1 MVPMSSGNQRKVAQ
15 SSAKNN
21 RNWFAW
27 SENDVQQNVMQPK
40 PKLPLPAPNSKCS
53 LAMPSPIS
61 DCTPSRASAFTV
73 TVQGNGEPMTIHGPK
88 LNRQFR
94 CSDCLVGLI
103 TDISTA
109 TKISAKPTSEL
120 HMIVS
125 PQNSAENVTANRL
138 SVHMMIDAC
147 EAGT

>member
-27 SENDVQQNVMQPK
+27 SENDVQQNVMSPSEAAVAGTQLEMQFGDAK
-40 PKLPLPAPNSKCS
+40 SDFRLHAFKS
-53 LAMPSPIS
+53 LGLH
-61 DCTPSRASAFTV
+61 R
-73 TVQGNGEPMTIHGPK
+73 NGSGQWRTHDHPWPK

>member
-40 PKLPLPAPNSKCS
+40 RSAVAGTQLEMQFGDAKSDFRLHAFKS
-53 LAMPSPIS
+53 LGLH
-61 DCTPSRASAFTV
+61 R
-73 TVQGNGEPMTIHGPK
+73 NGSGQWRTHDHPWPK

>member
-1 MVPMSSGNQRKVAQ
+1 MEISAKWRKVAQ
-15 SSAKNN
+15 RTTEIGPLGAKTTFSRTSCSPSEAAVAGTQLEMQFGDAKSDFRLHAFKSLGLH
-21 RNWFAW
+21 RNGSGQWRTHDHPW
-27 SENDVQQNVMQPK
+27 
-40 PKLPLPAPNSKCS
+40 
-53 LAMPSPIS
+53 
-61 DCTPSRASAFTV
+61 
-73 TVQGNGEPMTIHGPK
+73 PK

>member
-1 MVPMSSGNQRKVAQ
+1 MQFGDAKSDFRLHAFKSLGLHRNGSGQWRTHDHP
-15 SSAKNN
+15 
-21 RNWFAW
+21 W
-27 SENDVQQNVMQPK
+27 
-40 PKLPLPAPNSKCS
+40 
-53 LAMPSPIS
+53 
-61 DCTPSRASAFTV
+61 
-73 TVQGNGEPMTIHGPK
+73 PK

-109 TKISAKPTSEL
+109 TKISAKPTSQL

>member
-1 MVPMSSGNQRKVAQ
+1 
-15 SSAKNN
+15 
-21 RNWFAW
+21 
-27 SENDVQQNVMQPK
+27 
-40 PKLPLPAPNSKCS
+40 
-53 LAMPSPIS
+53 
-61 DCTPSRASAFTV
+61 
-73 TVQGNGEPMTIHGPK
+73 MTIHAE

-94 CSDCLVGLI
+94 CSDLFGRL
-103 TDISTA
+103 DYRHQHGDEDQRKA
-109 TKISAKPTSEL
+109 TSEL

>member
-1 MVPMSSGNQRKVAQ
+1 MAETESSVPVQR
-15 SSAKNN
+15 
-21 RNWFAW
+21 
-27 SENDVQQNVMQPK
+27 
-40 PKLPLPAPNSKCS
+40 
-53 LAMPSPIS
+53 
-61 DCTPSRASAFTV
+61 
-73 TVQGNGEPMTIHGPK
+73 
-88 LNRQFR
+88 
-94 CSDCLVGLI
+94 CLVGLI

>member
-1 MVPMSSGNQRKVAQ
+1 MQFGDAKSDFRLHAFKSLGLHRNGSGQWRTHDHP
-15 SSAKNN
+15 
-21 RNWFAW
+21 W
-27 SENDVQQNVMQPK
+27 
-40 PKLPLPAPNSKCS
+40 
-53 LAMPSPIS
+53 
-61 DCTPSRASAFTV
+61 
-73 TVQGNGEPMTIHGPK
+73 PK

-125 PQNSAENVTANRL
+125 PQNSAENVTANLRGRHVSQTDVL
-138 SVHMMIDAC
+138 HDLGTHRGAEEQI
-147 EAGT
+147 EHAGHY

>member
-27 SENDVQQNVMQPK
+27 SENDVQQNVMQLNSDASATAQFSQERK
-40 PKLPLPAPNSKCS
+40 RRSAERHAAQAKLPLPAPNSKCS

-73 TVQGNGEPMTIHGPK
+73 TVQGNGEPMTIHGR
-88 LNRQFR
+88 N
-94 CSDCLVGLI
+94 
-103 TDISTA
+103 
-109 TKISAKPTSEL
+109 
-120 HMIVS
+120 
-125 PQNSAENVTANRL
+125 
-138 SVHMMIDAC
+138 
-147 EAGT
+147 

>member
-1 MVPMSSGNQRKVAQ
+1 MQFGDAKSDFRLHAFKSLGLHRNGSGQWRTHDHP
-15 SSAKNN
+15 
-21 RNWFAW
+21 W
-27 SENDVQQNVMQPK
+27 
-40 PKLPLPAPNSKCS
+40 
-53 LAMPSPIS
+53 
-61 DCTPSRASAFTV
+61 
-73 TVQGNGEPMTIHGPK
+73 PK

-138 SVHMMIDAC
+138 SEPMPNASWLAPSVVASVLYLFLGATMMNNTPATPNCTKVTAI
-147 EAGT
+147 GSKRLV

>member
-27 SENDVQQNVMQPK
+27 SENDVQQNVMQPSEAAVAGTQLEMQFGDAK
-40 PKLPLPAPNSKCS
+40 SDFRLHAFKS
-53 LAMPSPIS
+53 LGLH
-61 DCTPSRASAFTV
+61 R
-73 TVQGNGEPMTIHGPK
+73 NGSGQWRTHDHPWPK

>member
-1 MVPMSSGNQRKVAQ
+1 MTQKYGADEQWESAQ
-15 SSAKNN
+15 SGAKQRQEQPSCSPSEAAVAGTQLEMQFGDAKSDFRLHAFKSLGLH
-21 RNWFAW
+21 RNGSGQWRTHDHPW
-27 SENDVQQNVMQPK
+27 
-40 PKLPLPAPNSKCS
+40 
-53 LAMPSPIS
+53 
-61 DCTPSRASAFTV
+61 
-73 TVQGNGEPMTIHGPK
+73 PK

>member
-40 PKLPLPAPNSKCS
+40 RSCRCTQLEMQFGDAKSDFRLHAFKS
-53 LAMPSPIS
+53 LGLH
-61 DCTPSRASAFTV
+61 R
-73 TVQGNGEPMTIHGPK
+73 NGSGQWRTHDHPWPK

>member
-40 PKLPLPAPNSKCS
+40 RSCFKS
-53 LAMPSPIS
+53 LGLH
-61 DCTPSRASAFTV
+61 R
-73 TVQGNGEPMTIHGPK
+73 NGSGQWRTHDHPWPK